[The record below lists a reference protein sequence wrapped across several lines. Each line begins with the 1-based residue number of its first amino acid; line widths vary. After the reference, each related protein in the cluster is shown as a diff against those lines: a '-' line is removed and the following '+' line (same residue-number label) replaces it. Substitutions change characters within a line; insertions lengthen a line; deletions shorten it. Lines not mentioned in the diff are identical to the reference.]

1 MDSGWLG
8 YPGYSEAGT
17 GRYKGTRTKEEQA
30 RQVDQDI
37 LIQEFYDSVGL
48 AGYFFHRV

>member
-1 MDSGWLG
+1 VDSGWLG

-30 RQVDQDI
+30 RQVVARSARSCQRHLKNDMN
-37 LIQEFYDSVGL
+37 
-48 AGYFFHRV
+48 